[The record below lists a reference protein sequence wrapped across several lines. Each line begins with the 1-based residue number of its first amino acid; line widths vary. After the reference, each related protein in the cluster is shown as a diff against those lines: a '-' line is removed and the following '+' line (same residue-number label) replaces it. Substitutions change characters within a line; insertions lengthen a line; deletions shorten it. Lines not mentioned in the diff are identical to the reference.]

1 MSIKKYFV
9 IFSLI
14 LLTVICTV
22 GFSTWIIASPAAFD
36 AAVTDNIND
45 SPSVTSVKLTVTVS
59 ATAPR
64 IGQAFAS
71 AKVYTDDI
79 PEGQLCTTMTVI
91 NGATDKKEEIFYL
104 KPGQYFRIVVM
115 SGNIKEGTYN
125 DTTIKGD
132 VPVTIVD
139 YGDTEI
145 NVLISNQ

>member
-9 IFSLI
+9 ILSLI

-45 SPSVTSVKLTVTVS
+45 SPPVTSVKLTVTVS
-59 ATAPR
+59 ATAPFM
-64 IGQAFAS
+64 GQAFAS

-79 PEGQLCTTMTVI
+79 PEGQLCTVTAT
-91 NGATDKKEEIFYL
+91 NGATEKKEEIFYL
-104 KPGQYFRIVVM
+104 KPGQYFIIAVT

-125 DTTIKGD
+125 GTTIKGD
-132 VPVTIVD
+132 VPVTIVE